1 MFTLY
6 ELNTL
11 LHDRKLTI
19 NGDLYTVKDYLYK
32 TEIRKNGKLYA
43 YVDNRKP
50 LDDLKRIEYV

>member
-11 LHDRKLTI
+11 LHDSKLTI

-32 TEIRKNGKLYA
+32 TEVYKNGELFA
-43 YVDNRKP
+43 RIDNRKP
-50 LDDLKRIEYV
+50 IDDLKRIEYV